1 MRLLATLALAAAAGC
16 AGAEAMTGTPAG
28 PAAAPPTKNELG
40 LNPGEAMAFEVRLA
54 GVLAG
59 EAQLAVGEIGEVDGK
74 KAIVVRSHAATAGAA
89 ALIKKISDDAT
100 TTIDLETGRPLSLET
115 VVVHGDRKITASA
128 KFKGSTAVVTYQRSG
143 DAVAKAVTLDFRGA
157 PVHDAH
163 TAMAQLRGWKGAKG
177 ETRTVYV
184 VGGRRLWRIDLTYA
198 GEESIGSAL
207 GNRRA
212 VVFDGKSYRAL
223 NDMTIDGTKPAR
235 TFKVWLSDDGDRV
248 PLKVTAATE
257 LGDISMDLLDYSR

>member
-1 MRLLATLALAAAAGC
+1 MRLLPLVLAAAAGC

-28 PAAAPPTKNELG
+28 PASAAPPRHELG
-40 LNPGEAMAFEVRLA
+40 LNPGESMAFEVRLA

-59 EAQLAVGEIGEVDGK
+59 EAQLAVGDIGEVDGK

-100 TTIDLETGRPLSLET
+100 TTIDLETGRPLALET
-115 VVVHGDRKITASA
+115 VVEQGDKKITASA
-128 KFKGSTAVVTYQRSG
+128 TFKGSTAVVTYQRTG
-143 DAVAKAVTLDFRGA
+143 EAGAKAVTLDFHGA
-157 PVHDAH
+157 QVHDAH
-163 TAMAQLRGWKGAKG
+163 TAMAQLRGWKGKKG

-184 VGGRRLWRIDLTYA
+184 VGGRRLWRIDMTYA

-212 VVFDGKSYRAL
+212 VVFEGRSYRAR
-223 NDMTIDGTKPAR
+223 NDLSIDGAKPAR
-235 TFKVWLSDDGDRV
+235 TFKVWLSDDADRV

-257 LGDISMDLLDYSR
+257 LGDISMDLLDYTR